1 MTEIFEK
8 VLQEAQIGGVQKY
21 ASGEMSGRALAGDLA
36 NKGIRDITD
45 GPVGQ
50 GQAEV
55 DKTGVYVGVPSGK
68 NRDKTTW
75 VNVSAAQKI
84 DPSVAKKAN
93 MYYRA
98 YSNASDKQKANMQDW
113 SPDQPDMKIVGSGE
127 IIDTNTNTVM
137 KESIFETIFENN
149 N

>member
-36 NKGIRDITD
+36 NKGIRDITQ
-45 GPVGQ
+45 GTNGR

-55 DKTGVYVGVPSGK
+55 DKTGVYVGVPMGS
-68 NRDKTTW
+68 DKTAW
-75 VNVSAAQKI
+75 ANPSAAKQMVPGISGRVDLFQK
-84 DPSVAKKAN
+84 VYNKA
-93 MYYRA
+93 
-98 YSNASDKQKANMQDW
+98 SPKQRANMQDW
-113 SPDQPDMKIVGSGE
+113 TPDQPDMKTTTSGQVV
-127 IIDTNTNTVM
+127 DTNTNTVM
-137 KESIFETIFENN
+137 KESVFETILENN